1 MTLSRRTVL
10 NLAAAALATS
20 ASGRALAQMNGAMPS
35 PGEMQVIQHGGLYAN
50 LKDPNIRE
58 LPPAPSPSALPTPQ
72 RRPRNQRDAGQKHRR
87 YRFHAAR
94 WRGPPWKVTVC
105 T

>member
-35 PGEMQVIQHGGLYAN
+35 PGEMQSFN
-50 LKDPNIRE
+50 
-58 LPPAPSPSALPTPQ
+58 T
-72 RRPRNQRDAGQKHRR
+72 AGSTR
-87 YRFHAAR
+87 
-94 WRGPPWKVTVC
+94 T
-105 T
+105 